1 MKTKAYYVQYLEQRF
16 DAGSIDTE
24 LDTNTQPSFTH

>member
-16 DAGSIDTE
+16 DGSIDTE

>member
-16 DAGSIDTE
+16 DGSIDTE
-24 LDTNTQPSFTH
+24 LDTDTLPPFTH